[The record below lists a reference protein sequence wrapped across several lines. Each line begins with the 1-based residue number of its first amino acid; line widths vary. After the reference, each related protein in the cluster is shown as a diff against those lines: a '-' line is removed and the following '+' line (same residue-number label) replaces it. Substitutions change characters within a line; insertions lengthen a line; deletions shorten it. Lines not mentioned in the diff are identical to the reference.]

1 MTSSSDFF
9 SLADQVVLVT
19 GATRGIGR
27 AICERFGKAGAKVFV
42 AGREIDAAQQVAN
55 AILGATALTLD
66 VTDAKSVKAAIQK
79 LRKEAGRLD
88 VLVNNA
94 GVMKPAMLPMS
105 SEADLDL
112 MFETN
117 VKGSFLCAQ
126 LSARLMIGN
135 KSGSIINMASIMGVE
150 GATGFSTY
158 AATKAAVV
166 GMTRALAK
174 ELAPHNVR
182 VNALAPGFIETD
194 LTAETTGEL
203 RQHTLESIKMGRFG
217 TVEDVA
223 LAAQFLACPASEYI
237 TGQVLGVDGAMQV

>member
-1 MTSSSDFF
+1 MTSNSDFF

-42 AGREIDAAQQVAN
+42 AGREIDAAQQVASEIPD
-55 AILGATALTLD
+55 AIALTLD
-66 VTDAKSVKAAIQK
+66 VTDATSVKAAILR

-94 GVMKPAMLPMS
+94 GIMKPAMLPMS
-105 SEADLDL
+105 SEADLEL

-117 VKGSFLCAQ
+117 VKGSFLCSQ
-126 LSARLMIGN
+126 LSARLMISR

-150 GATGFSTY
+150 GASGFSTY

-166 GMTRALAK
+166 GMTHALAK
-174 ELAPHNVR
+174 ELAPYNVR
-182 VNALAPGFIETD
+182 VNALAPGFIKTD

-203 RQHTLESIKMGRFG
+203 RQNTLRTIKMGRFG